1 MAGNIQFRFS
11 KGVSSTEGSSPL
23 NGSYYVLGGTE
34 SDVDQILAIGTNT
47 LISVSYGAAGSSSG
61 DLQAIEI
68 YSSQNCTLTTNGTG
82 SADVQ
87 TVTITGTPTGG
98 TFALGFQ
105 GAITAPIAY
114 NASASTVQSAL
125 QALSTIG
132 SGNVTCT
139 GGSLPGTAVVC
150 TFAGTKATGLQPL
163 MTYSIGGLTGG
174 TPAMTI
180 AHTTPGTPQDT
191 ISITAQ
197 IPLVWDIST
206 IFASPFA
213 AAVSAWYV
221 TNTTALRLQA
231 RILTL

>member
-1 MAGNIQFRFS
+1 MAGSIQFRFS

-98 TFALGFQ
+98 RS
-105 GAITAPIAY
+105 P
-114 NASASTVQSAL
+114 SASRSDHGPDRL
-125 QALSTIG
+125 QRLGQHGPVRPSALSTIG
-132 SGNVTCT
+132 
-139 GGSLPGTAVVC
+139 PGT
-150 TFAGTKATGLQPL
+150 
-163 MTYSIGGLTGG
+163 
-174 TPAMTI
+174 
-180 AHTTPGTPQDT
+180 
-191 ISITAQ
+191 
-197 IPLVWDIST
+197 
-206 IFASPFA
+206 
-213 AAVSAWYV
+213 
-221 TNTTALRLQA
+221 
-231 RILTL
+231 